1 MFLLVAVALAAY
13 STAISAFAGWCVV
26 GAALTLSILTLL
38 TIGPF
43 VLLVTLMLTGF
54 LLWRVDFGWAMTGM
68 ISGAGLPVLY
78 VAWLNR
84 DGPGE
89 VCTRTVTQVSCTDEW
104 SPWPFVALGVVL
116 LVGGVVA
123 FARNRSR

>member
-1 MFLLVAVALAAY
+1 MKAPGDSVA
-13 STAISAFAGWCVV
+13 AFAGWCVV

-43 VLLVTLMLTGF
+43 VLLVTLMLIGY
-54 LLWRVDFGWAMTGM
+54 LLWRVDFGWAMAGM

-89 VCTRTVTQVSCTDEW
+89 VCTRTATQVSCTDEW

-116 LVGGVVA
+116 LVGGVFA
-123 FARNRSR
+123 FLRNRFR